1 MVTTPQC
8 SFPEADI
15 TKGAQYSGGS
25 MTALRDFAGLR
36 HFIYNVCFSLSAQ
49 LNFLAREQLVYA
61 SHR

>member
-25 MTALRDFAGLR
+25 MTALRDLAALR
-36 HFIYNVCFSLSAQ
+36 CICTNDRFQKRPAYQAL
-49 LNFLAREQLVYA
+49 
-61 SHR
+61 